1 MKQCG
6 FCGIYNED
14 SVVECTKCGAELAV
28 VPARLQRT
36 CRFGPTKAHEI
47 RGKFLTA
54 IVLGLMMKVYW
65 GGYGP
70 WPVIDVPVL
79 TDVRPWL
86 EPLLLYGGAVGYL
99 AGWVLNWV

>member
-1 MKQCG
+1 MKQYG
-6 FCGIYNED
+6 FCGIYNGD
-14 SVVECTKCGAELAV
+14 AAIECSKCGAQLVA
-28 VPARLQRT
+28 VPAHLQKSY
-36 CRFGPTKAHEI
+36 RFGPAKAHEI

-54 IVLGLMMKVYW
+54 IVLGLMIKVYW

-70 WPVIDVPVL
+70 WAVMDVPVL